1 MRNAATLALTLS
13 IALTACS
20 NDSAKTAQAG
30 QDRRA
35 TRIAKAE
42 ERLSATPVP
51 RTYTIQGN
59 QLVVLDVPTRTT
71 SGFVDSQRCFVWRD
85 QEFKTATI
93 SCPQPPEIGLEH

>member
-1 MRNAATLALTLS
+1 MRIAATLALTLS

-20 NDSAKTAQAG
+20 DDPAKTAQVG
-30 QDRRA
+30 QEKRA

-42 ERLSATPVP
+42 ERLSVTPVP

-59 QLVVLDVPTRTT
+59 QLLVVDVPTRTN
-71 SGFVDSQRCFVWRD
+71 SGFAESQRCFVWRD